1 MSASAQSQV
10 SVRYFAAARAATGV
24 EQEDVA
30 LDGQLSSGATRE
42 QFIELLISLHP
53 EVPAGE
59 PPLARVLSQCS
70 FLVDGVALTDGKVV
84 PGNRVDVLPPFAG
97 G

>member
-1 MSASAQSQV
+1 MSESAQNQV

-30 LDGQLSSGATRE
+30 LDGQLSGGATRE

-70 FLVDGVALTDGKVV
+70 FLVDGIALTDGKVV

>member
-10 SVRYFAAARAATGV
+10 SVRYFAAARAAAGV
-24 EQEDVA
+24 EQEEVT

-42 QFIELLISLHP
+42 QFIELLTSHHP

-59 PPLARVLSQCS
+59 PPLSRVLPQCS
-70 FLVDGVALTDGKVV
+70 FLVDGVALTDGTVV
-84 PGNRVDVLPPFAG
+84 AGNRVDVLPPFAG